1 MSTST
6 LSSATSAQPTSTTA
20 ALAALRAGEV
30 VDRSAIYIDGKWVP
44 SEGAGRIEVLN
55 PATEKVI
62 AVVAEGTAS
71 DVDKAVAAARAAFP
85 AWAARPAAERAAF
98 LQQTSELLLARI
110 EELAELTS
118 QDVGAP
124 LAAAKM
130 VQLGLPIFNF
140 GHYAELARTYDF
152 DGYEVGNSLIVREP
166 VGVVGCIT
174 PWNFPL
180 HQVALKVAA
189 AFAAGCTVVV
199 KPTEVAPLI
208 VYALAEIFD
217 EIGLPAGVFNLV
229 SGYGPVVGEAIV
241 AHRDVDMI
249 SFTGSTRAGK
259 RIAEVAAGTVKRVAL
274 ELGGKS
280 ANVILDDADLE
291 KAVTGGI
298 ANAYLNCGQACTALT
313 RMLVPVEK
321 LAEVEQIAKRVA
333 ETYTIGVWDAPTS
346 VMGPL
351 INATQH
357 EKVRGY
363 IQKGIDEGATLI
375 TGGLETGKVTGYF
388 VAPTVFSNVTNDMT
402 IAREE
407 IFGPVLSILPYSDE
421 QEAVRIA
428 NDTEYGLAGAVWS
441 GDDAR
446 ALRVA
451 KQLRAG
457 QIEVNGGAFNP
468 AAPFGG
474 YKQSGLGRE
483 AGAAGLEEF
492 LETKAIQR

>member
-1 MSTST
+1 MSQST
-6 LSSATSAQPTSTTA
+6 LDSPTLEA
-20 ALAALRAGEV
+20 MLAGLRADEV
-30 VDRSAIYIDGKWVP
+30 VDATALYIDGRWVASDAP
-44 SEGAGRIEVLN
+44 GRIEVRS
-55 PATEKVI
+55 PVTEQVI
-62 AVVAEGTAS
+62 AEVAEGAAA

-85 AWAARPAAERAAF
+85 AWAALAPSERAAY
-98 LQQTSELLLARI
+98 LTRTSELLVERMEA
-110 EELAELTS
+110 LAELGS
-118 QDVGAP
+118 RDIGAP
-124 LAAAKM
+124 LEAVKA

-140 GHYAELARTYDF
+140 GYYADLATSYDF
-152 DGYEVGNSLIVREP
+152 EGTEIGNSLIVREP

-199 KPTEVAPLI
+199 KPTEVTPLL
-208 VYALAEIFD
+208 VVALAEIFD
-217 EIGLPAGVFNLV
+217 EIGLPAGVFNMV
-229 SGYGPVVGEAIV
+229 HGNGPGVGEALV

-291 KAVTGGI
+291 QAVTGGL

-313 RMLVPVEK
+313 RMLVPASR
-321 LAEVEQIAKRVA
+321 LAEVEEIATRVA
-333 ETYTIGVWDAPTS
+333 ATYTTGPWDQESS
-346 VMGPL
+346 VLGPL
-351 INATQH
+351 VNATQH
-357 EKVRGY
+357 EKVRGF
-363 IQKGIDEGATLI
+363 IQTGIDEGARLVV
-375 TGGLETGKVTGYF
+375 GGLENEHESGYF
-388 VAPTVFSNVTNDMT
+388 VTPTIFSDVTNDMT

-421 QEAVRIA
+421 EEAVAIA
-428 NDTEYGLAGAVWS
+428 NDTDYGLAGAVWS
-441 GDDAR
+441 GDDER

-451 KQLRAG
+451 KRLRAG

-483 AGAAGLEEF
+483 AGPAGIEEF

>member
-1 MSTST
+1 MTT
-6 LSSATSAQPTSTTA
+6 PTTTA
-20 ALAALRAGEV
+20 PTLEGMLADLRAGTV
-30 VDRSAIYIDGKWVP
+30 SDCTAQYVNGHWVA
-44 SEGAGRIEVLN
+44 SEGGGRIEVVD
-55 PATEKVI
+55 PATEQVI
-62 AVVAEGTAS
+62 AVVADGTTA
-71 DVDKAVAAARAAFP
+71 DVDAAVAAARAAFP
-85 AWAARPAAERAAF
+85 SWSARPAAERADF
-98 LQQTSELLLARI
+98 LQKTSELLIGRM
-110 EELAELTS
+110 ESLAELGS
-118 QDVGAP
+118 RDIGAP
-124 LAAAKM
+124 LEAVKG

-140 GHYAELARTYDF
+140 GFYADLARTF
-152 DGYEVGNSLIVREP
+152 NFEGTEVGNSLVIREP

-199 KPTEVAPLI
+199 KPTEVTPLL
-208 VYALAEIFD
+208 VFALAEIFD
-217 EIGLPAGVFNLV
+217 EIGLPAGVFNMV
-229 SGYGPVVGEAIV
+229 SGQGPVVGEAIV
-241 AHRDVDMI
+241 AHSDVDMI

-259 RIAEVAAGTVKRVAL
+259 RIGEVAAGTVKRVAL

-291 KAVTGGI
+291 TAITGGI

-313 RMLVPVEK
+313 RMLVPASK
-321 LAEVEQIAKRVA
+321 LAEVEEIVTRIAG
-333 ETYTIGVWDAPTS
+333 TYTTGTWNSGSPVL
-346 VMGPL
+346 GPL
-351 INATQH
+351 VSSVQQ

-363 IQKGIDEGATLI
+363 IQKGIDEGARLI
-375 TGGLETGKVTGYF
+375 VGGLDNGHATGFFVT
-388 VAPTVFSNVTNDMT
+388 PTVFSDVTNDMT

-421 QEAVRIA
+421 AEAVAIA
-428 NDTEYGLAGAVWS
+428 NDTDFGLAGAVWS

-483 AGAAGLEEF
+483 AGAAGIEEF

>member
-1 MSTST
+1 MSQST
-6 LSSATSAQPTSTTA
+6 VTVPTLEAMLTG
-20 ALAALRAGEV
+20 LRAGEV
-30 VDRSAIYIDGKWVP
+30 VDATSIYVDGAWVP
-44 SEGAGRIEVLN
+44 SEGEGRIEVRS
-55 PATEKVI
+55 PTTERVI
-62 AVVAEGTAS
+62 AEVAAGSTD

-85 AWAARPAAERAAF
+85 AWSALPAAERAAY
-98 LQQTSELLLARI
+98 LSKTSEALIARM
-110 EELAELTS
+110 EDLAELGS
-118 QDVGAP
+118 RDIGAP
-124 LAAAKM
+124 LEAVKA

-140 GHYAELARTYDF
+140 GYYADLATSYDF
-152 DGYEVGNSLIVREP
+152 DGVEIGNSLIVREP

-189 AFAAGCTVVV
+189 AFGAGCTVVV
-199 KPTEVAPLI
+199 KPTEVTPLL
-208 VYALAEIFD
+208 VFALAEIFD
-217 EIGLPAGVFNLV
+217 EIGLPAGVFNMV
-229 SGYGPVVGEAIV
+229 SGNGPDIGEALV

-259 RIAEVAAGTVKRVAL
+259 QIAATAAGTVKRVAL

-291 KAVTGGI
+291 TAITGGI

-313 RMLVPVEK
+313 RMLVPAEK
-321 LAEVEQIAKRVA
+321 LSEVEEIAKRVA
-333 ETYTIGVWDAPTS
+333 ATYVTGTWEQESTVL
-346 VMGPL
+346 GPL
-351 INATQH
+351 VNAAQH
-357 EKVRGY
+357 EKVRNY
-363 IQKGIDEGATLI
+363 IQTGIDEGARLVI
-375 TGGLETGKVTGYF
+375 GGLENDHETGYF
-388 VAPTVFSNVTNDMT
+388 VTPTIFSDVRNDMT

-407 IFGPVLSILPYSDE
+407 IFGPVLSIMPYADE
-421 QEAVRIA
+421 AEAVAIA
-428 NDTEYGLAGAVWS
+428 NDTDYGLAGAVWS
-441 GDDAR
+441 GDDDR
-446 ALRVA
+446 AMRVA

-483 AGAAGLEEF
+483 AGAAGIEEF

>member
-1 MSTST
+1 MSQST
-6 LSSATSAQPTSTTA
+6 LSKPTLTSM
-20 ALAALRAGEV
+20 LASLRAGEV
-30 VDRSAIYIDGKWVP
+30 VDATAIYLDGQWVA
-44 SEGAGRIEVLN
+44 SDGDGRIEVRS
-55 PATEKVI
+55 PATEQVI
-62 AVVAEGTAS
+62 AEVSGGAVS

-85 AWAARPAAERAAF
+85 AWSALPQGERAAY
-98 LQQTSELLLARI
+98 LQQTSELLAERMDD
-110 EELAELTS
+110 LAELGS
-118 QDVGAP
+118 RDIGAP
-124 LAAAKM
+124 LDAVKA

-140 GHYAELARTYDF
+140 GYYADLARTFDF
-152 DGYEVGNSLIVREP
+152 DGVEVGNSLVVREP

-189 AFAAGCTVVV
+189 ALAAGCTVVV
-199 KPTEVAPLI
+199 KPTEVTPLL
-208 VYALAEIFD
+208 VFALAEIFD

-229 SGYGPVVGEAIV
+229 SGNGPDIGEAIV
-241 AHRDVDMI
+241 AHRDVDMV

-291 KAVTGGI
+291 KAITGGI

-313 RMLVPVEK
+313 RMLVPVER
-321 LAEVEQIAKRVA
+321 LAEVEEIAVRIA
-333 ETYTIGVWDAPTS
+333 STYTVGTWEEEGS
-346 VMGPL
+346 VLGPL
-351 INATQH
+351 VNATQH

-363 IQKGIDEGATLI
+363 IQTGIDEGARLI
-375 TGGLETGKVTGYF
+375 LGGLDNDHSSGYF
-388 VAPTVFSNVTNDMT
+388 VTPTIFSDVRNDMT

-407 IFGPVLSILPYSDE
+407 IFGPVLSILPYADE
-421 QEAVRIA
+421 AEAVAIA
-428 NDTEYGLAGAVWS
+428 NDTDYGLAGAVWS

-451 KQLRAG
+451 RQLRAG

-483 AGAAGLEEF
+483 AGAAGIEEF